1 VENFVVDKV
10 FLLYNLITEVRPLK
24 SWTRARRGL
33 TSVIKLLKK
42 SMQKTAIIVIVLI
55 VLIAIAIGAYYL
67 LSNKVEEESSVTEG
81 SEESL
86 VPDLGNLAPV
96 AEVGVIENPLEDMPQ
111 TNPLDDVP
119 NPFEGGYE
127 NPFEE

>member
-1 VENFVVDKV
+1 
-10 FLLYNLITEVRPLK
+10 
-24 SWTRARRGL
+24 
-33 TSVIKLLKK
+33 
-42 SMQKTAIIVIVLI
+42 MQKTAIIVIVFV
-55 VLIAIAIGAYYL
+55 VLIAIAVGAWYF
-67 LSNKVEEESSVTEG
+67 LSNKVEEESPVIEETE
-81 SEESL
+81 EAL

-96 AEVGVIENPLEDMPQ
+96 AEVGVVENPLEDMPQ